1 MLQKSGGQIKNTIS
15 DKVSPIIQNVQSK
28 WEQIKTNA
36 VNKWGDIKS
45 SIGNKVGEIKT
56 AVSDKFNELVN
67 GAKTWAQNMMNG
79 FVQGIKDKI
88 KSVREATANVINNIK
103 DFLGFHSP
111 AKEGEGRHIVEW
123 GENMVLGFIDG
134 MDNKTQTLRNRMR
147 NLLEAPE
154 LTTNLD
160 LGLNTMARPGTG
172 WTGNNTTTNNT
183 TNNSNFTLKIEKFIN
198 EREQDVERLVEEI
211 EFYRN
216 RKLAA
221 KGG

>member
-1 MLQKSGGQIKNTIS
+1 MHQKNGGQIKNTIS
-15 DKVSPIIQNVQSK
+15 EKISPVVQNVQSK
-28 WEQIKTNA
+28 WEQIKSNA

-45 SIGNKVGEIKT
+45 SIGDKVGEIKT
-56 AVSDKFNELVN
+56 AVSDKFNELIN
-67 GAKTWAQNMMNG
+67 GAKDWAHNMMNG

-88 KSVREATANVINNIK
+88 NNVREATANVINNIK

-123 GENMVLGFIDG
+123 GENMLLGFIDG
-134 MDNKTQTLRNRMR
+134 MDNKTQELRNKM
-147 NLLEAPE
+147 NDLLKAPD
-154 LTTNLD
+154 LTANLD
-160 LGLNTMARPGTG
+160 IGLNSMTKQSKGM
-172 WTGNNTTTNNT
+172 NDIYTTNNT
-183 TNNSNFTLKIEKFIN
+183 TNNSNVTLRIEKFIN
-198 EREQDVERLVEEI
+198 EREQDIETLVEEI